1 LFDFL
6 LSEGNLPF
14 AVALGLMLAIAV
26 LEGTM
31 TLLGAGMSEA
41 IDSLLPESLGD
52 VDLDIEADLDID
64 GAVDG
69 TGLDFGDANITNPG
83 IEATSALSRVLGW
96 FCIGK
101 VPVLIL
107 LVAFL
112 TVFGLSGLIIQSI
125 VSQITGILLPG
136 SLASIPALMIGIPCV
151 RYIGLGLSKLIPKD
165 ETSAVSSDSFV
176 GRIAKITLGVAEK
189 GHPAQ
194 AKLKDQHGQTHY
206 VMVEPDIADEQIS
219 AGVDVLLVAR
229 KGNIFQVIQNTN
241 EALVDK

>member
-1 LFDFL
+1 MFDFL
-6 LSEGNLPF
+6 FAEGNLPF

-52 VDLDIEADLDID
+52 VDLDADVDIDID

-69 TGLDFGDANITNPG
+69 AGLDFGDANLSGPDIG
-83 IEATSALSRVLGW
+83 ATSALSRVLGW
-96 FCIGK
+96 LCVGK
-101 VPVLIL
+101 VPVLII

-125 VSQITGILLPG
+125 VSQITGILLPA
-136 SLASIPALMIGIPCV
+136 SLASIPALIIGIPCV
-151 RYIGLGLSKLIPKD
+151 RYIGLGISKLVPKD

-176 GRIAKITLGVAEK
+176 GRIAKITIGVAEK
-189 GHPAQ
+189 GRPAE
-194 AKLKDQHGQTHY
+194 AKLIDQHGQTHY
-206 VMVEPDIADEQIS
+206 VMVEPDGVDEQIS
-219 AGVDVLLVAR
+219 AGADVLLVAR
-229 KGNIFQVIQNTN
+229 NGTTFQVIRNTN
-241 EALVDK
+241 EAMVDK